1 MDLLTNQSQSYN
13 FFLIKEAVLLVDL
26 SLFFFLQKT
35 LFLILT
41 LLAVVE
47 AL

>member
-26 SLFFFLQKT
+26 SLFFSAEDFISHLD
-35 LFLILT
+35 FIGGC
-41 LLAVVE
+41 
-47 AL
+47 